1 MFLLR
6 LRKKAGKTTK
16 ESSGKNMKKIH
27 LAGKPKANLN
37 SERQKCSLSD

>member
-16 ESSGKNMKKIH
+16 ESSGKNMKTISS
-27 LAGKPKANLN
+27 G
-37 SERQKCSLSD
+37 R